1 MWFSNE
7 CYWAREILTIYA
19 AHEKLSIYALD
30 FGGLHVQGLTPSTC
44 RGIPMCI

>member
-1 MWFSNE
+1 MWFSNFTRLE
-7 CYWAREILTIYA
+7 EILTIYA